1 MNMDSNGTT
10 EFMWACSRGDHL
22 LVKHIMKHE
31 DVYLNHVNEFGE
43 TALTL
48 AIKGDRINIIKML
61 LNYDYEKV
69 DVNHIDK
76 TNRCAL
82 HLLSECFTHSATLNL
97 LLNCNDINLNIKD
110 IFEWTPIMY
119 ACYVGN
125 SNFVK
130 QIFEIDGL
138 DLCLRNNEWMTAYDI
153 AISDKCPKMMNNFHR
168 DRIVSLFK
176 TRHDQGTFLT
186 SEYIQLLRL
195 PLICKELSG
204 EIASYLSWEDVSPR
218 KRAPANILAEN
229 QHLMTKYTKQF
240 S

>member
-1 MNMDSNGTT
+1 MDTNGTT
-10 EFMWACSRGDHL
+10 EFMWACIRGDYRF
-22 LVKHIMKHE
+22 VKHILKHE
-31 DVYLNHVNEFGE
+31 DVYLNHEDKFGN
-43 TALTL
+43 TAFSL
-48 AIKGDRINIIKML
+48 AVKLGHIKIVKML
-61 LNYDYEKV
+61 LNYDYEKI

-76 TNRCAL
+76 RKRCAL

-97 LLNCNDINLNIKD
+97 LLNCKDINLNIKD

-138 DLCLRNNEWMTAYDI
+138 DLCLRNNGSMTAYDI

-186 SEYIQLLRL
+186 SEYIQLVRL